1 MKSAG
6 LPVHAPGRGQMSHST
21 RSESGPRN
29 VVLGWK
35 RSVCSGIRR
44 RLGRR
49 AFSSSST
56 MRALEASQR
65 RTEAIVRSEP
75 EGEVLL
81 GEIPQAHRSTE
92 MSVGKRKS
100 LVTAAFVDRDNAS
113 SLLIYVEPGANSLAV
128 DREVLSTMR
137 ELKKSFPQGVAYTGG
152 TTCGRAADQWTVA
165 SKLRSRIRASVA
177 AECSMCLAAEENN
190 PDPATTPRT
199 PRPPPSPGYTS

>member
-6 LPVHAPGRGQMSHST
+6 LPVHAPRRGQMSHST

-49 AFSSSST
+49 AFSSLEYYA
-56 MRALEASQR
+56 RLEASQR

-81 GEIPQAHRSTE
+81 GILS
-92 MSVGKRKS
+92 M
-100 LVTAAFVDRDNAS
+100 D
-113 SLLIYVEPGANSLAV
+113 VEALGVLKDGGIAV
-128 DREVLSTMR
+128 R
-137 ELKKSFPQGVAYTGG
+137 
-152 TTCGRAADQWTVA
+152 
-165 SKLRSRIRASVA
+165 
-177 AECSMCLAAEENN
+177 
-190 PDPATTPRT
+190 
-199 PRPPPSPGYTS
+199 